1 MMLYGRLIA
10 PFVHRSHRSTTV
22 AVARTVVAAVSVD
35 PRHRCFSGLAL
46 CSIMF
51 GVSC

>member
-1 MMLYGRLIA
+1 MLYDRLIA
-10 PFVHRSHRSTTV
+10 PFVHCSHRSTTA
-22 AVARTVVAAVSVD
+22 AVARTAVAAVTVD
-35 PRHRCFSGLAL
+35 QHLRYSSDLAL